1 MNSFSN
7 NKLSL
12 TTQTKPNNE
21 SSSSDKVS
29 FKESLTGIEKFW
41 NDLNLDLE
49 QKKKDTE
56 ELSKMYQKYKF
67 DELLSC
73 IEGLNEE
80 IEKINNKMLTIQRI
94 MWDVRTQILF
104 NT

>member
-12 TTQTKPNNE
+12 TTQTKTNNE

-73 IEGLNEE
+73 VEGLNDE
-80 IEKINNKMLTIQRI
+80 IEKINNKMLIIQRI